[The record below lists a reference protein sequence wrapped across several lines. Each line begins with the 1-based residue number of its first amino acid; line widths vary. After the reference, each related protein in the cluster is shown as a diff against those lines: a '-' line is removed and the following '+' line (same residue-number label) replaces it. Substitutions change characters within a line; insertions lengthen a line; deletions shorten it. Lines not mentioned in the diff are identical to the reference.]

1 MTLQEFADK
10 LVEAW
15 GDISERMEE
24 LAEALRK
31 TFDEVNRKIEEHK
44 RLLRRAQKWYAKANN
59 PAMIVSRRRVYHC
72 RDKC

>member
-15 GDISERMEE
+15 GRVSERMEE

-31 TFDEVNRKIEEHK
+31 VFDEVNGKTEEYK
-44 RLLRRAQKWYAKANN
+44 RLMHRPPKWYIKANT
-59 PAMIVSRRRVYHC
+59 PAILVSRNKLHHC
-72 RDKC
+72 RNNC